1 MRGDGVC
8 VWGGGADMII
18 CDSNAQEKMKD
29 KVDLILKHNI
39 GCFINRQ
46 AVHLSIFIL
55 IDRL

>member
-1 MRGDGVC
+1 MC
-8 VWGGGADMII
+8 VGEGGGADMII